1 MVHAAFD
8 GSMLGNIHFGTV
20 GRTFRKEAIQKGILY
35 MNIFPYVIW
44 EMQDQ
49 VSGMSVACLPILEEH
64 SLSDRNPLHKP
75 TRTSEW
81 WLCGVWPM
89 VWVCERV
96 TVCARTGLAVAGVQ
110 TWLAC

>member
-8 GSMLGNIHFGTV
+8 GSMIGNINFGTV

-64 SLSDRNPLHKP
+64 SLSDGKRLY
-75 TRTSEW
+75 TRHTGM
-81 WLCGVWPM
+81 CGVWVM

-96 TVCARTGLAVAGVQ
+96 PVCARTGLAVAGVQ